1 MTARTIDLFLNLV
14 ATKQATRIYSDGA
27 SVTSVSS
34 KKDRERLLT
43 TDIWRKP
50 KGMLRR
56 MVCLEVK
63 PKPEMMRGPKT
74 LVTERA
80 EGKISASAEDNEAQA

>member
-1 MTARTIDLFLNLV
+1 
-14 ATKQATRIYSDGA
+14 
-27 SVTSVSS
+27 
-34 KKDRERLLT
+34 
-43 TDIWRKP
+43 
-50 KGMLRR
+50 MLRR

-80 EGKISASAEDNEAQA
+80 EEKTSASVEDNETQV